1 MRYPAGVAARMQNA
15 RAGTGHIVPRVAPRG
30 FTVAETVIALAIVA
44 VIVMLVAEL
53 GLASLVERQRNG
65 RRQLALE
72 GAVNLLET
80 ARASDWEALT
90 PEWARTQQLPGMLA
104 ERLPQGKLQVQ
115 AEEEK
120 GRALCKRITVEIQW
134 TEDEKPVRPVK
145 LVMLRSA
152 RTAPKPGGKP

>member
-1 MRYPAGVAARMQNA
+1 MRYRAGVTARMQDA
-15 RAGTGHIVPRVAPRG
+15 RVAPRG
-30 FTVAETVIALAIVA
+30 FTVAETVIALAILA
-44 VIVMLVAEL
+44 VIMTLVAEL
-53 GLASLVERQRNG
+53 GLATVVERQRNG

-72 GAVNLLET
+72 AAVNLLET
-80 ARASDWEALT
+80 ARASDWEMLT
-90 PEWARTQQLPGMLA
+90 PAWARAQQLPGTLA

-120 GRALCKRITVEIQW
+120 GRTLCKRITVEIQW
-134 TEDEKPVRPVK
+134 TEDEKPVRPIK

>member
-30 FTVAETVIALAIVA
+30 FTVAETVIALAIMA
-44 VIVMLVAEL
+44 VIVTLVAEL

-80 ARASDWEALT
+80 ARASDWEMLT
-90 PEWARTQQLPGMLA
+90 PEWARTQQLPSTLFRSFGMGA
-104 ERLPQGKLQVQ
+104 ICQVAPFQ
-115 AEEEK
+115 NP
-120 GRALCKRITVEIQW
+120 CTV
-134 TEDEKPVRPVK
+134 VK
-145 LVMLRSA
+145 NTMSA
-152 RTAPKPGGKP
+152 MTPS